1 MGRKMDGENFRRLLS
16 VGVISWTEKG
26 GIQITIGSRRGQE
39 SKTEDH
45 QSN

>member
-1 MGRKMDGENFRRLLS
+1 MVKKMDGEKFRCLLS

-26 GIQITIGSRRGQE
+26 GVQITIGSRRGQE